1 MIRVLVIED
10 VESSRDRLAERLHQV
25 NDIAVV
31 GRIEVDDAVT
41 LAGSFRP
48 EIILVHTDYMVSQI
62 LPMVSEL
69 KAQHPGCGFLVVS
82 DLSKLGML
90 PPRRRARDLSFVV
103 KGTPAPLLAVAIRRV
118 AGGERF
124 VDPRLQVAALATERT
139 VSTVEWQ
146 VLGLAAQGD
155 SVADIAKRMHLSL
168 GTVRNYLSAVVAKT
182 GARNRLDAI
191 RIARKA
197 GWLR

>member
-10 VESSRDRLAERLHQV
+10 VELSRDRLAERLHQV
-25 NDIAVV
+25 DDIAVV
-31 GRIEVDDAVT
+31 GRIDVDDAVT
-41 LAGSFRP
+41 LAASFRP
-48 EIILVHTDYMVSQI
+48 AIVLLHTDYMVSQI
-62 LPMVSEL
+62 LPTVTEL
-69 KAQHPGCGFLVVS
+69 KAQNPGCGFLVVS
-82 DLSKLGML
+82 DLNKLGML

-103 KGTPAPLLAVAIRRV
+103 EGTPVPLLAEAIRRV

-124 VDPRLQVAALATERT
+124 VDPRLQVAALSTERT

-168 GTVRNYLSAVVAKT
+168 GTVRNYLSAVVTKT